1 MSDREPSAIDLHA
14 DEVMRLRVQIA
25 APQIV
30 GPTGQ
35 GWLQVIPIMGGTFT
49 GKELSGRVVPGGA
62 DWNTTREDGVA
73 HVFAKYL
80 LQTSDGEYIAI
91 ENEGWIERNSEA
103 RIKTR
108 PTFAASIAG
117 KYHHLNSGVY
127 VGELTLP
134 PDIKDIVDIVIYKLR

>member
-1 MSDREPSAIDLHA
+1 MSDREPFPIDLPA

-35 GWLQVIPIMGGTFT
+35 GWLQVIPIVGGTFT

-62 DWNTTREDGVA
+62 DWNTSRDDGVA

-91 ENEGWIERNSEA
+91 ENEGWITRDSTA

-108 PTFAASIAG
+108 PTFAASTTG

-127 VGELTLP
+127 VGELSVT
-134 PDIKDIVDIVIYKLR
+134 PDVNDSVDIVIYKLR

>member
-1 MSDREPSAIDLHA
+1 MSDRDLSAIDLPA

-25 APQIV
+25 APLIV

-35 GWLQVIPIMGGTFT
+35 GWHQVIPIIGGTFT
-49 GKELSGRVVPGGA
+49 GKELSGVVVPGGA

-91 ENEGWIERNSEA
+91 ENEGWIARDSAA

-108 PTFAASIAG
+108 PTFAASAAG
-117 KYHHLNSGVY
+117 KYRHLNSGVY
-127 VGELTLP
+127 VGELAVP
-134 PDIKDIVDIVIYKLR
+134 SDVSEVVDIVIYKLR